1 MSITMLGSL
10 GSPLE
15 TQLPFSESSA
25 KHDEKP
31 KIDYV
36 TLLLSKVSPGLNSSI
51 LGSYFETVKLY
62 LFIS

>member
-1 MSITMLGSL
+1 MEDRIWRHMLTTKTNSIVGTNYRAGP
-10 GSPLE
+10 G
-15 TQLPFSESSA
+15 F
-25 KHDEKP
+25 
-31 KIDYV
+31 I